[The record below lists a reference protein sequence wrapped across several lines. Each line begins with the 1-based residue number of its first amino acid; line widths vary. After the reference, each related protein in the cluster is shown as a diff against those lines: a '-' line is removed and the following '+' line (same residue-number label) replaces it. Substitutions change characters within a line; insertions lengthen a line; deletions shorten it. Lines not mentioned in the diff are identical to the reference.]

1 MMPKKLRRASRGF
14 TLMETLV
21 ASLLIVLAASVVVVG
36 SQAAVRVT
44 AGDSFASES
53 QTVADTVDRAL
64 SDVLRYATDVKTD
77 SGGQVVSYDC
87 GAYGIAGGTVRI
99 GGGEGKI
106 YLSKDDDSLSL
117 LNDFSYAGLSVVPA
131 DYVPG
136 SGGSGGGFGL
146 KYAGGVFSGA
156 YRLYDA
162 GRGMLSD
169 VFEFS
174 FRAVNG

>member
-1 MMPKKLRRASRGF
+1 MMPKKLRRGSRGF

-64 SDVLRYATDVKTD
+64 SDVLRYATDVRTD

-99 GGGEGKI
+99 GAGAGEGKI

-131 DYVPG
+131 DYVP
-136 SGGSGGGFGL
+136 GSGGGFGL